1 MRELRISYEN
11 GRPYAAYLYFAASNG
26 QKSVRTV
33 ASADG
38 QLIVDYNSD
47 GLPYGIEIL
56 APWAVSHERLNELL
70 SQLGQ
75 PPLSEAEFG
84 PLQAA

>member
-1 MRELRISYEN
+1 MRQLEISYWD
-11 GRPYAAYLYFAASNG
+11 GRARIAYLYFDARNG
-26 QKSVRTV
+26 QKSVRTE

-38 QLIVDYNSD
+38 LFVVDYNAD
-47 GLPYGIEIL
+47 NLPYGVEIL
-56 APWAVSHERLNELL
+56 APWLVSHERLNELL

-75 PPLSEAEFG
+75 PPLSEEEYR

>member
-11 GRPYAAYLYFAASNG
+11 GRPYAAYLYFASRNG
-26 QKSVRTV
+26 RKSVRTV

-38 QLIVDYNSD
+38 QLIVDYNAD
-47 GLPYGIEIL
+47 DLPYGVEIL
-56 APWAVSHERLNELL
+56 APWAVTRERLNELL
-70 SQLGQ
+70 SELGQ
-75 PPLSEAEFG
+75 PPLSEEEYR